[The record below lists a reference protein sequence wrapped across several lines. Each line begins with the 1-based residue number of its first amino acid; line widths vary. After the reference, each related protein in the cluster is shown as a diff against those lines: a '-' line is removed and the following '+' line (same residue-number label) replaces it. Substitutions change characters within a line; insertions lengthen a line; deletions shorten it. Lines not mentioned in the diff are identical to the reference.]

1 MFRSNTPEVFSN
13 KGTVQIRSEPTEEQT
28 CRSAIPT
35 KPLCNFTEITPMH
48 GCAPRIH
55 ITPAKTSPQE
65 KTSWRLLLYVN
76 IVLKDLNCKKLLFTT
91 VKRNLLTLK
100 NK

>member
-55 ITPAKTSPQE
+55 ITPTKHLYPGEHLWETAPVCQNSFK
-65 KTSWRLLLYVN
+65 RL
-76 IVLKDLNCKKLLFTT
+76 KL
-91 VKRNLLTLK
+91 
-100 NK
+100 